1 MDKLHS
7 LALILIMAALTAA
20 LRFLPFVMFSKG
32 TPKTIVY
39 LGNLLP
45 NAIMAMLVVYCLK
58 NVSFTAGSHGI
69 PEALAVFWWQCCT
82 NGSTICCFRSWEE
95 QRRTCCLCRRYFK
108 WTAEFGRYYNVI

>member
-69 PEALAVFWWQCCT
+69 PEALTVFLVAVLHKWKHNMLLSILGGTAAYMLLVQAVF
-82 NGSTICCFRSWEE
+82 
-95 QRRTCCLCRRYFK
+95 
-108 WTAEFGRYYNVI
+108 

>member
-58 NVSFTAGSHGI
+58 NVSFTASSHGI
-69 PEALAVFWWQCCT
+69 PEALAVF
-82 NGSTICCFRSWEE
+82 
-95 QRRTCCLCRRYFK
+95 LVAVLHK
-108 WTAEFGRYYNVI
+108 WKHNMLLSILGGTAAHMLLVQAVF

>member
-58 NVSFTAGSHGI
+58 NVSFTASSHGI
-69 PEALAVFWWQCCT
+69 PEALSVFLVAV
-82 NGSTICCFRSWEE
+82 
-95 QRRTCCLCRRYFK
+95 LHK
-108 WTAEFGRYYNVI
+108 WKHNMLLSILGGTAAYMLLVQAIF

>member
-58 NVSFTAGSHGI
+58 NVSFTVSSHGI
-69 PEALAVFWWQCCT
+69 PEALAV
-82 NGSTICCFRSWEE
+82 
-95 QRRTCCLCRRYFK
+95 LLVAVLHK
-108 WTAEFGRYYNVI
+108 WKHNMLLSILGGTAAYMLLVQAVF

>member
-69 PEALAVFWWQCCT
+69 PEALAV
-82 NGSTICCFRSWEE
+82 
-95 QRRTCCLCRRYFK
+95 LLVAVLHK
-108 WTAEFGRYYNVI
+108 WKHNMLLSILGGTAAYMLLVQAVF

>member
-39 LGNLLP
+39 LGTLLP

-58 NVSFTAGSHGI
+58 NVSFTASSHGI
-69 PEALAVFWWQCCT
+69 PEALAVA
-82 NGSTICCFRSWEE
+82 
-95 QRRTCCLCRRYFK
+95 LVAVLHK
-108 WTAEFGRYYNVI
+108 WKHNMLLSILGGTAAYMLLVQAVF

>member
-58 NVSFTAGSHGI
+58 NVSFAAGSHGI
-69 PEALAVFWWQCCT
+69 PEALGVLLVAVLHKWKHNMLLSILGGTGAYMVLVQAVF
-82 NGSTICCFRSWEE
+82 
-95 QRRTCCLCRRYFK
+95 
-108 WTAEFGRYYNVI
+108 

>member
-58 NVSFTAGSHGI
+58 NVSFTASSHGI
-69 PEALAVFWWQCCT
+69 PEALAVF
-82 NGSTICCFRSWEE
+82 
-95 QRRTCCLCRRYFK
+95 LVAVLHK
-108 WTAEFGRYYNVI
+108 WKHNMLFSILGGTAAYMLLVQAVF

>member
-58 NVSFTAGSHGI
+58 NVSFTASSHGI
-69 PEALAVFWWQCCT
+69 PEALGVFLVAVLHKWKHNMLLSILGGTAVYMLLVQAVF
-82 NGSTICCFRSWEE
+82 
-95 QRRTCCLCRRYFK
+95 
-108 WTAEFGRYYNVI
+108 

>member
-32 TPKTIVY
+32 TPKAIVY

-58 NVSFTAGSHGI
+58 NVSFTASSHGI
-69 PEALAVFWWQCCT
+69 PEALAV
-82 NGSTICCFRSWEE
+82 
-95 QRRTCCLCRRYFK
+95 LLVAVLHK
-108 WTAEFGRYYNVI
+108 WKHNMLLSILGGTAAYMLLVQAVF

>member
-7 LALILIMAALTAA
+7 LAVILIMAALTAA

-32 TPKTIVY
+32 TPKTIMY

-58 NVSFTAGSHGI
+58 NVSLAAGSHGI
-69 PEALAVFWWQCCT
+69 PEALGVLLVAVLHKWKHNMLLSILGGTAVYMLLVQAVF
-82 NGSTICCFRSWEE
+82 
-95 QRRTCCLCRRYFK
+95 
-108 WTAEFGRYYNVI
+108 

>member
-58 NVSFTAGSHGI
+58 NVSFTASSHGI
-69 PEALAVFWWQCCT
+69 PEVLAVF
-82 NGSTICCFRSWEE
+82 
-95 QRRTCCLCRRYFK
+95 LVAVLHK
-108 WTAEFGRYYNVI
+108 WKHNMLLSILGGTAAYMLLVQAVF

>member
-7 LALILIMAALTAA
+7 LALILIMAALTAV

-69 PEALAVFWWQCCT
+69 PEALAV
-82 NGSTICCFRSWEE
+82 I
-95 QRRTCCLCRRYFK
+95 LVAVLHK
-108 WTAEFGRYYNVI
+108 WKHNMLLSILGGTAAYMVLVQAVF

>member
-7 LALILIMAALTAA
+7 LAVILIMAALTAA

-58 NVSFTAGSHGI
+58 NVSFTASSHGI
-69 PEALAVFWWQCCT
+69 PEALAVF
-82 NGSTICCFRSWEE
+82 
-95 QRRTCCLCRRYFK
+95 LVAVLHK
-108 WTAEFGRYYNVI
+108 WKHNMLLSILGGTAVYMVLVQAVF

>member
-58 NVSFTAGSHGI
+58 NVSFTASSHGI
-69 PEALAVFWWQCCT
+69 PEAMAVF
-82 NGSTICCFRSWEE
+82 
-95 QRRTCCLCRRYFK
+95 LVAVLHK
-108 WTAEFGRYYNVI
+108 WKHNMLLSILGGTAAYMLLVQAVF

>member
-58 NVSFTAGSHGI
+58 NISFTASSHGI
-69 PEALAVFWWQCCT
+69 PEALAVF
-82 NGSTICCFRSWEE
+82 
-95 QRRTCCLCRRYFK
+95 LVAVLHK
-108 WTAEFGRYYNVI
+108 WKHNMLLSILGGTAAYMVLVQAVF

>member
-32 TPKTIVY
+32 TPKAIVY

-58 NVSFTAGSHGI
+58 NVSFTASSHGI
-69 PEALAVFWWQCCT
+69 PEALAVF
-82 NGSTICCFRSWEE
+82 
-95 QRRTCCLCRRYFK
+95 LVAVLHK
-108 WTAEFGRYYNVI
+108 WKHNMLLSILGGTAAYMVLVQAVF

>member
-58 NVSFTAGSHGI
+58 NVSFTASSYGI
-69 PEALAVFWWQCCT
+69 PEALAVF
-82 NGSTICCFRSWEE
+82 
-95 QRRTCCLCRRYFK
+95 LVAVLHK
-108 WTAEFGRYYNVI
+108 WKHNMLLSILGGTAAYMLLVQAVF

>member
-58 NVSFTAGSHGI
+58 NVSFVAGSHGI
-69 PEALAVFWWQCCT
+69 PEALAVF
-82 NGSTICCFRSWEE
+82 
-95 QRRTCCLCRRYFK
+95 LVAVLHK
-108 WTAEFGRYYNVI
+108 WKHNMLLSILGGTAAYMVLVQAVF

>member
-7 LALILIMAALTAA
+7 LAVILIMAALTAA

-58 NVSFTAGSHGI
+58 NVSLAAGSPGI
-69 PEALAVFWWQCCT
+69 PEALGVLLVAVLHKWKHNMLLSILGGTAVYMLLVQAVF
-82 NGSTICCFRSWEE
+82 
-95 QRRTCCLCRRYFK
+95 
-108 WTAEFGRYYNVI
+108 

>member
-1 MDKLHS
+1 MNKLHS

-58 NVSFTAGSHGI
+58 NVSFTASSHGI
-69 PEALAVFWWQCCT
+69 PEALTVFLVAVLHKWKHNMLLSILGGTAVYMVLVQAVF
-82 NGSTICCFRSWEE
+82 
-95 QRRTCCLCRRYFK
+95 
-108 WTAEFGRYYNVI
+108 

>member
-32 TPKTIVY
+32 TPKTFVY

-58 NVSFTAGSHGI
+58 NVSFAADSHGI
-69 PEALAVFWWQCCT
+69 PEALGVFLVAVLHKWKHNMLLSILGGTAAYMVLVQAVF
-82 NGSTICCFRSWEE
+82 
-95 QRRTCCLCRRYFK
+95 
-108 WTAEFGRYYNVI
+108 

>member
-58 NVSFTAGSHGI
+58 NVSFAAGRHGI
-69 PEALAVFWWQCCT
+69 PEALAVF
-82 NGSTICCFRSWEE
+82 
-95 QRRTCCLCRRYFK
+95 LVAVLHK
-108 WTAEFGRYYNVI
+108 WKHNMLLSILGGTAAYMLLVQAVF

>member
-58 NVSFTAGSHGI
+58 NVSFTASSHGI
-69 PEALAVFWWQCCT
+69 PEALAVF
-82 NGSTICCFRSWEE
+82 
-95 QRRTCCLCRRYFK
+95 LVAVLHK
-108 WTAEFGRYYNVI
+108 WKHNMLLSILGGTVAYMLLVQAVF

>member
-58 NVSFTAGSHGI
+58 NVSFPAGSHGI
-69 PEALAVFWWQCCT
+69 PEALAVF
-82 NGSTICCFRSWEE
+82 
-95 QRRTCCLCRRYFK
+95 LVAVLHK
-108 WTAEFGRYYNVI
+108 WKHNMLLSILGGTAAYMLLVQAVF

>member
-58 NVSFTAGSHGI
+58 NVSFTASSHGI
-69 PEALAVFWWQCCT
+69 PEALAVF
-82 NGSTICCFRSWEE
+82 
-95 QRRTCCLCRRYFK
+95 LVAVLHK
-108 WTAEFGRYYNVI
+108 WKHNMLLSILGGTAAYMLLVQAVF

>member
-58 NVSFTAGSHGI
+58 NVSFVASSHGI
-69 PEALAVFWWQCCT
+69 PEALGVFLVAVLHKWKHNMLLSILGGTGAYMVLVQAVF
-82 NGSTICCFRSWEE
+82 
-95 QRRTCCLCRRYFK
+95 
-108 WTAEFGRYYNVI
+108 

>member
-58 NVSFTAGSHGI
+58 NVSFAADSHGI
-69 PEALAVFWWQCCT
+69 PEALGVFLVAVLHKWKHNMLLSILGGTAAYMLLVQAVF
-82 NGSTICCFRSWEE
+82 
-95 QRRTCCLCRRYFK
+95 
-108 WTAEFGRYYNVI
+108 

>member
-7 LALILIMAALTAA
+7 LAVILIMAALTAA

-58 NVSFTAGSHGI
+58 NVSFAADSHGI
-69 PEALAVFWWQCCT
+69 PEALGVFLVAVLHKWKHNMLLSILGGTAAYMVLVQAVF
-82 NGSTICCFRSWEE
+82 
-95 QRRTCCLCRRYFK
+95 
-108 WTAEFGRYYNVI
+108 

>member
-45 NAIMAMLVVYCLK
+45 NAIMAMLVVFCLK
-58 NVSFTAGSHGI
+58 NVSFTASSHGI
-69 PEALAVFWWQCCT
+69 PEALAVF
-82 NGSTICCFRSWEE
+82 
-95 QRRTCCLCRRYFK
+95 LVAVLHK
-108 WTAEFGRYYNVI
+108 WKHNMLLSILGGTAAYMLLVQAVF